1 MSKAENAYKVMLTD
15 YPDVL
20 SAAQTAKILGIDRH
34 FVYRMIE
41 DEELFAVKI
50 AGKFRIPKYRLIE
63 YLLNSDRE

>member
-20 SAAQTAKILGIDRH
+20 SAVQAAQALSIDRH
-34 FVYRMIE
+34 SVYRMIE
-41 DEELFAVKI
+41 DGEIFAVKI

-63 YLLNSDRE
+63 YLLNSTGE